1 MAIIV
6 ECKNYTEPLKE
17 NQTII
22 SSKYLDR
29 KKLTRLGLMVT
40 RRGLHQG
47 GIKAQENQWIRDD
60 KMIICL
66 RDEDLIKMLELKEN
80 NDEPWKV
87 IDNLIRQFLSS
98 LS

>member
-29 KKLTRLGLMVT
+29 KKLTRLSLMVT
-40 RRGLHQG
+40 RKGLHQG